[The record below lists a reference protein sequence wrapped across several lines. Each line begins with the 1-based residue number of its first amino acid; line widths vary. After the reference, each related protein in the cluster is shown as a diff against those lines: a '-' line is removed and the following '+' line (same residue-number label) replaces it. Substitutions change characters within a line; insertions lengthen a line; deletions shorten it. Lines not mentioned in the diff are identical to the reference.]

1 MRNQQAG
8 CELFLCGLQGDPCA
22 SDGDGGGLGMPVG
35 GGGVF
40 GDLCG
45 WVAVLGRTLSADL
58 SGWKRLFQV
67 NDFILIIQLL
77 EGPRPL
83 SECL

>member
-1 MRNQQAG
+1 
-8 CELFLCGLQGDPCA
+8 
-22 SDGDGGGLGMPVG
+22 MPVG

-45 WVAVLGRTLSADL
+45 WVAVLSQTLSADL
-58 SGWKRLFQV
+58 LGWKRLFQV